1 LQHSSSFSLPSSWHL
16 PSHHSPILV
25 LVYPFAF
32 FLLLLQRG
40 LFLQGSVLPVE

>member
-1 LQHSSSFSLPSSWHL
+1 
-16 PSHHSPILV
+16 

-40 LFLQGSVLPVE
+40 LFLQGSVPPVEWHVLLILGD